1 MAFREFQNVVKH
13 TKKLPRRKSGIQSD
27 FSLEKI
33 FESFTVTDEQL
44 YRLSLNSLSDRVKR
58 FSTICCRSIATVV
71 LRLHFELAGF
81 CEAPILDSNN
91 LRKIDYS

>member
-58 FSTICCRSIATVV
+58 FSTICCRSIATVAFTSSSQGSV
-71 LRLHFELAGF
+71 KLQFWTPTTFA
-81 CEAPILDSNN
+81 
-91 LRKIDYS
+91 K